1 MQYEGTITF
10 IGEIETVGQNALQ
23 KRTVVLEEVTDR
35 EGNQINKSFFLLQ
48 IQSMSE
54 VDDFWL
60 DSGIFSLS
68 INNK

>member
-1 MQYEGTITF
+1 MPLKVLITRDY
-10 IGEIETVGQNALQ
+10 IDDIELLQ
-23 KRTVVLEEVTDR
+23 IEEVTDK